1 VPDLTLGPGVVVQIT
16 NFGPPVVTMT
26 APSSPVV
33 DVVPVA
39 GPQGPPGIIPG
50 REFVQVTPAAT
61 WTIPL
66 TGFTRTP
73 QVEVYVGGQ
82 LVGTDVVASSMQV
95 VITFASPQS
104 GSAVIL

>member
-1 VPDLTLGPGVVVQIT
+1 VPDLSLGPGVVVQVT
-16 NFGPPVVTMT
+16 NFGPPGVTMT

-39 GPQGPPGIIPG
+39 GPAGPAGTIPG
-50 REFVQVTPAAT
+50 LEFVQVTPAAT

-66 TGFTRTP
+66 TGFTRRP
-73 QVEVYVGGQ
+73 LVEVYVGGEA
-82 LVGTDVVASSMQV
+82 VETDVIASPTQV